1 MMKLSLAVQTGEG
14 WVTVFPRGKH
24 YINKYNLVLNCNDKF
39 FGEISKWWTQSTF
52 KKPYLDKNHEFGE
65 RYGEFTEMRINDEG
79 LQMYL
84 KLTDEGK
91 ELLKSGKFEYLS
103 PTFNDAKDSEGKLYK
118 NVVFTVSLV
127 NYPALMVL
135 DKVQQQI
142 ALSIEGDN
150 KNNKGGKS
158 MELREIVASK
168 LKLSLAA
175 DDGSILAEIERLL
188 NEGATI
194 EDLKAEVQKMKDA
207 LAEAEAGK
215 LKAEEEKE
223 ELSAKLSAM
232 EVESKKTEAERVVD
246 EAIELGQYLP
256 ALRDMKIDQYLASPE
271 SIIKELSIIPKNPAG
286 KTKTSAGSQDNLEL
300 SAEDKA
306 ILEDAGYDLSK
317 PEDMKL
323 AKKFLMSQGGK

>member
-1 MMKLSLAVQTGEG
+1 MNKLSLAVQTGEG

-24 YINKYNLVLNCNDKF
+24 YISKYNLVLNCDDKF
-39 FGEISKWWTQSTF
+39 FSEVKKWWKGSTF

-65 RYGEFTEMRINDEG
+65 KYGEFTEMRVNEEG

-84 KLTDEGK
+84 VLTDEGK
-91 ELLKSGKFEYLS
+91 ELLKSGKYEYLS
-103 PTFNDAKDSEGKLYK
+103 PTFNDAKDSTGQFYK
-118 NVVFTVSLV
+118 NVIYTVSLV

-135 DKVQQQI
+135 DKVQEQI

-150 KNNKGGKS
+150 KSNGGTS
-158 MELREIVASK
+158 MDLKEIVASK

-194 EDLKAEVQKMKDA
+194 EELKSEVQRMKEA
-207 LAEAEAGK
+207 LDTAEAEK
-215 LKAEEEKE
+215 LEAQKGKE
-223 ELSAKLSAM
+223 EAEAKLSAM
-232 EVESKKTEAERVVD
+232 EQEAKQKEAENLID
-246 EAIELGQYLP
+246 EAIALGQYQP
-256 ALRDMKIDQYLASPE
+256 ALKEMKMEQYLSSPE
-271 SIIKELSIIPKNPAG
+271 SVKKELSIIPKNPSG
-286 KTKTSAGSQDNLEL
+286 KQKSSPGNDHVEL

-317 PEDMKL
+317 PEDMAI
-323 AKKFLMSQGGK
+323 AKKFIETQGGN